1 MSDQATAKRALAY
14 ILGELRPDWTNPD
27 STGDLRLK
35 GILDALGQTSKPLA
49 DLAVDAIDAARTPN
63 LKSPRILVTHRAPA
77 RPINPQA
84 QQPPKVAYCGKCNR
98 PLDEGIE
105 HTCVPAGRSTK
116 PDWWDEAQ
124 AITNRYAQ
132 RIKDARDLQD
142 YEQVAEL
149 QAERDREVGALL
161 GDQ

>member
-149 QAERDREVGALL
+149 QAERDCEVDALL

>member
-49 DLAVDAIDAARTPN
+49 DLAVDALDAARTPN

-98 PLDEGIE
+98 PLEKGIG

-124 AITNRYAQ
+124 AINNRYAQ
-132 RIKDARDLQD
+132 QIKDARDLQD
-142 YEQVAEL
+142 HEHAEQL
-149 QAERDREVGALL
+149 KTERDRELEEL
-161 GDQ
+161 MENQ

>member
-1 MSDQATAKRALAY
+1 MAETARELQALAY
-14 ILGELRPDWTNPD
+14 IVNQLRPGW
-27 STGDLRLK
+27 
-35 GILDALGQTSKPLA
+35 
-49 DLAVDAIDAARTPN
+49 
-63 LKSPRILVTHRAPA
+63 HRAAIEQALTDDCRDLDILTRAAVQAAKKPA
-77 RPINPQA
+77 TIHPNGIRTTFPGADGCTVCEQRKTQTERA
-84 QQPPKVAYCGKCNR
+84 GQPPRVVYCSACSR

-105 HTCVPAGRSTK
+105 HACVPAGRSTK
-116 PDWWDEAQ
+116 PAWWEEAK

-149 QAERDREVGALL
+149 QAERDREVDALL

>member
-116 PDWWDEAQ
+116 PAWWDEAK

-132 RIKDARDLQD
+132 RIKDARNAGEWRIADGLED
-142 YEQVAEL
+142 
-149 QAERDREVGALL
+149 ERDREVDALL

>member
-132 RIKDARDLQD
+132 RIKGARDLQD

-149 QAERDREVGALL
+149 QAERDREVDALL